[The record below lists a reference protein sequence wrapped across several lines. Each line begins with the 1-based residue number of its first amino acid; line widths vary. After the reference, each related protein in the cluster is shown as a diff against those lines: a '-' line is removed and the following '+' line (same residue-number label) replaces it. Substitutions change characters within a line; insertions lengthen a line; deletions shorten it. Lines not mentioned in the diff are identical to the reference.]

1 MKQEYIIQMSFDT
14 GKFMNF
20 KFIMKLLEQFDLIE
34 DGEIR
39 LNFMQHFE
47 YKKEEIV
54 EKLQYVNFRKHCII
68 LDTRNQDIEFQILSS
83 EVTSFA
89 NLKIFGEMNENR
101 IYEYINSLLS
111 FFKDDF
117 YMIHV
122 LKLDE
127 YDKKE
132 RFMQKFEFLKNKRYN
147 LVNKFFPLH
156 IYEDIGINIGLSR
169 LMCFGKNMYKFISKD
184 KLINNQYVY
193 SSEEIDNV
201 VLLKLYSSLNHQR
214 NKRLERTVNKS
225 LGIQKLENETRD
237 LKYMDHSYG
246 QYFLKGYEKYQSYY
260 FYYDYITEID
270 NSKQYT
276 IPMFYF
282 DLVLKRYKN
291 ICFEFIEED
300 FGVGEIVGFFV
311 YHKEDEAVSLK
322 KVEDL
327 EAYIM
332 VEIFDISSGID
343 EYAKENGY
351 TISTVKKNHYL
362 FIKEDES
369 TLDKFNYYILEDEKV
384 YYKIGLKVRKDLLVE
399 KEVKKIVSEY
409 DKMIKSAKQKRW

>member
-34 DGEIR
+34 DGKIR

-291 ICFEFIEED
+291 TCFEFIEED
-300 FGVGEIVGFFV
+300 FGTGEIVGFFV

>member
-34 DGEIR
+34 DGKIR

-291 ICFEFIEED
+291 TCFEFIEED

>member
-34 DGEIR
+34 DGKIR

-54 EKLQYVNFRKHCII
+54 EKLQYVNFRKHCVI

-291 ICFEFIEED
+291 TCFEFIEED

>member
-34 DGEIR
+34 DGTIR
-39 LNFMQHFE
+39 LNYLQKFD
-47 YKKEEIV
+47 YKKEEIK
-54 EKLQYVNFRKHCII
+54 EKLQYINFRGHVIKLNTGNKDIKFEIFPTGVTCFADLRII
-68 LDTRNQDIEFQILSS
+68 GKMEESK
-83 EVTSFA
+83 V
-89 NLKIFGEMNENR
+89 
-101 IYEYINSLLS
+101 YEYIDKLLKI
-111 FFKDDF
+111 FKDDF

-132 RFMQKFEFLKNKRYN
+132 KFMQKFEFLKNKRYN

-184 KLINNQYVY
+184 ELLGNQYVY

-201 VLLKLYSSLNHQR
+201 VLLKLYSNLNHQR
-214 NKRLERTVNKS
+214 NKTLERSVNKS
-225 LGIQKLENETRD
+225 LRIQELEDKIRT
-237 LKYMDHSYG
+237 LKYKNHAYG
-246 QYFLKGYEKYQSYY
+246 HYFLKGYEKYQSYY

-291 ICFEFIEED
+291 TCFEFIEED
-300 FGVGEIVGFFV
+300 FGAGEIVGLFV
-311 YHKEDEAVSLK
+311 YHKEDEAVTLK
-322 KVEDL
+322 KVKDL
-327 EAYIM
+327 EAYVM

-351 TISTVKKNHYL
+351 AVSTVKKNHYL
-362 FIKEDES
+362 FIKEDDS

>member
-34 DGEIR
+34 DGKIR

-184 KLINNQYVY
+184 ELLGNQYVY

-201 VLLKLYSSLNHQR
+201 VLLKLYSNLNHQR
-214 NKRLERTVNKS
+214 NKTLERSVNKS
-225 LGIQKLENETRD
+225 LGIQELEDKIRT
-237 LKYMDHSYG
+237 LKYMNHSYG

-270 NSKQYT
+270 NSKHYT

-291 ICFEFIEED
+291 TCFEFIEED
-300 FGVGEIVGFFV
+300 FGAGEIVGFFV

-332 VEIFDISSGID
+332 VEIFDISSNID

-351 TISTVKKNHYL
+351 TVSTVKKNHYL

-384 YYKIGLKVRKDLLVE
+384 NYKIGLKVRKDLLVE